1 MKGAVMNTDG
11 NSITEAQIRKA
22 IRKAARKAFK
32 QLFKDIA
39 NEPTLVI
46 ESGEDENSVST
57 QSLSDIRQWL
67 FRGR

>member
-1 MKGAVMNTDG
+1 MNTDG

-22 IRKAARKAFK
+22 VRKAFK
-32 QLFKDIA
+32 QLFKRIA